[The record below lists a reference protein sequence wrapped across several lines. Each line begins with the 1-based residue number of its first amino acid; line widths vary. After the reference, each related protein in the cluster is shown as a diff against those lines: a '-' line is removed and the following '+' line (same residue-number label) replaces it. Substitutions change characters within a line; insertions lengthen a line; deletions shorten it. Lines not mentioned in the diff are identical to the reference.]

1 MFRLWL
7 RKELRERVGNRIEVT
22 TDNNMVDGLLVE
34 VAKEYIVIEI
44 DDSYSDGNLL
54 YIVIREI
61 NNVWDPAVS

>member
-1 MFRLWL
+1 MFRFWL

>member
-1 MFRLWL
+1 MVT
-7 RKELRERVGNRIEVT
+7 KRVARAGRNRIEVT